1 MTVADEIVA
10 LVEQVSGNVVPER
23 DRERIVALASRRA
36 DETAGGDL
44 DRYLGRLRDRQD
56 TPEWRYLLSQ
66 ITVNESYLF
75 RAPQQF
81 VALETTLLPTLAAAR
96 PEHHLRVWTAGCAR
110 GEEAVSLAIT
120 LAESRW
126 LAGWSWTVEA
136 TDVDDSAL
144 DQARC
149 GEFGRRAMSRVSAAR
164 VERWFR
170 PVHGGWRPVDEL
182 RERIRFEHLNLA
194 DPRFTPPRDVL
205 DIVFLRNVLIYF
217 RPERQRRVIDRIAE
231 YLAPDAVVFLGPSE
245 SLWQLT
251 DRLVPQD
258 LGSCFCY
265 RPRTPGETPE
275 PSSGARPP
283 KRRQPS
289 RPRHDSVEGRLRAI
303 DLLARG
309 EADRAAAWLVG
320 ALQAHPDDG
329 HLRTLAARAD
339 ELLGDSDSARR
350 GYRAAVYLEPQLF
363 HARVLLAVC
372 LERAGKAGRART
384 EWLAAREAIENG
396 RAIPLVGWDRLGL
409 PDERAALAT
418 TLRALGLQPEGDG
431 QSDGS

>member
-1 MTVADEIVA
+1 MTAADAIVA

-23 DRERIVALASRRA
+23 DRERVMALAVRRA
-36 DETAGGDL
+36 DEMTGGDL
-44 DRYLGRLRDRQD
+44 DRYLALLRDRQD

-110 GEEAVSLAIT
+110 GEEAVSLAIA
-120 LAESRW
+120 LAESQW

-136 TDVDDSAL
+136 TDVDDLAL
-144 DQARC
+144 GEARR
-149 GEFGRRAMSRVSAAR
+149 GVFGRRAMSRVSASR

-170 PVHGGWRPVDEL
+170 PAQGGWQPIDEL
-182 RERIRFEHLNLA
+182 RDRIRFTHLNLA
-194 DPRFTPPRDVL
+194 DPRFEPPHDVL
-205 DIVFLRNVLIYF
+205 DVVFLRNVLIYF
-217 RPERQRRVIDRIAE
+217 RPEGQRRVIDRIAA

-265 RPRTPGETPE
+265 RPRTPAEAPD
-275 PSSGARPP
+275 PSSAPRAPSDRRGSLPP
-283 KRRQPS
+283 R
-289 RPRHDSVEGRLRAI
+289 DTAEDRLRAVS
-303 DLLARG
+303 LLANG
-309 EADRAAAWLVG
+309 ETERAAAWLAA
-320 ALQAHPDDG
+320 ALQAHPEDG

-339 ELLGDSDSARR
+339 ELLGDVDRARR
-350 GYRAAVYLEPQLF
+350 GYRAALYLEPQLF
-363 HARVLLAVC
+363 HARVLLAAC
-372 LERAGKAGRART
+372 LERVGRVGRART
-384 EWLAAREAIENG
+384 EWLAVREVIENG
-396 RAIPLVGWDRLGL
+396 RAVPLIGWERLGM
-409 PDERAALAT
+409 PAERAALDAAFD
-418 TLRALGLQPEGDG
+418 ALGLDPDGGGQPDG
-431 QSDGS
+431 I